1 MKHFNH
7 IFKIVLLLSSINP
20 IFTRIITEVTDHG
33 VTLLRGT
40 TDELQDVRDSIS
52 KLLEEKDQVNNRKKR
67 DVESGMGSLSLKELI
82 THQIAMKIDNEFA
95 VNFDDVR
102 GPMRGAY
109 QSELVDQSLIRTG
122 LKKDA
127 EEYGILPLPKSHY
140 CRYRQPTEEN
150 GDDTN
155 CCKGENKQC
164 YTEAG
169 CFCDESCYTKYGD
182 CCTDHFVKCYQFL
195 KLCLIS
201 VDDAAAQAQKEQDAE
216 AYNNSNQHKVSKKDQ
231 EDYAN
236 INGFQDLLTMR
247 AFGNTFLTHKPTQLT
262 PDQCC
267 GQKPYNSGDEDA
279 DGKSPLCCDQNLH
292 WVLDPST
299 SCDNFSNA

>member
-140 CRYRQPTEEN
+140 CRYRIPTELN
-150 GDDTN
+150 GDTTN

-201 VDDAAAQAQKEQDAE
+201 VDDAAAQKQDDQNE
-216 AYNNSNQHKVSKKDQ
+216 DDYNNNSNHKISSKNQ
-231 EDYAN
+231 EKYAA
-236 INGFQDLLTMR
+236 INGLEELLTMR
-247 AFGNTFLTHKPTQLT
+247 AFGKTFLTHKPTQLT

-267 GQKPYNSGDEDA
+267 GQKPYNSGDED
-279 DGKSPLCCDQNLH
+279 DQQRNPLCCEQNLH
-292 WVLDPST
+292 WVHAGIT
-299 SCDNFSNA
+299 CDNFANAK